1 MACSLAI
8 PLAAF
13 AGFRAVERLHTEQ
26 RALSERSR
34 AAAVGA
40 ARSLS
45 TEFER
50 SGVLLSSVSHLL
62 DVHGSIARND
72 SILRALFQTD
82 GSQFSNVWLVDT
94 AGYWRGGLVAP
105 TPDAARLP
113 VDARELVHRAAETR
127 TVAVAAAR
135 RSKIF
140 PGAPFVFPFAI
151 PLRDARGQVSG
162 VMGAAMLMDSI
173 DVMRMAS
180 DLPKNSVITLM
191 DGQGRVLLRSA
202 DMDSWSERTFASNA
216 ELQRNWTSSDAART
230 VTSIDGTERLVGHAA
245 VPSIN
250 AFLYVGIPTSAT
262 LLIAQQQFVRDAV
275 LALLATL
282 LGVLIAVV
290 IAGRISG
297 PIIALTADARALT
310 AGERGHRSHMSADDE
325 VGVLAR
331 TLNQLADAAEDR
343 EHALEESEERYRQLF
358 NTNPLPLVAWLHD
371 TGHLQSMNDAAL
383 TFYGIA
389 HAAIAR
395 HRVTDLF
402 AAREH
407 DRLHRLPPPSPQM
420 IQPEGTWWQQAADGS
435 EREVEMV
442 LGAFRREGSSIV
454 VALMIDLTE
463 RHEAQRALEASREAL
478 RQSQKME
485 ALGSFAG
492 GIAHDFNNYL
502 TAIITNAELLREE
515 YPSSSPTS
523 ESEEILRAAR
533 RAADL
538 TQQILVF
545 SRRQVVEDV
554 RLDVHVVLREVELL
568 LHRVIGEH
576 ITMQLVLAPVIAPI
590 MFDRGR
596 LEQVLMNLAA
606 NARDAMPRGGTLTVR
621 TRLIEDNSTSR
632 FMQLTVEDTGIGMSA
647 DVQVRAFEPF
657 FSTKERGRGTGLGLA
672 MVYRIVT
679 GAGGNARIESSLG
692 QGTRVTI
699 TLPAVTGEHA
709 IPAVAMPSR
718 EVRGGNE
725 CILLLED
732 DDAVR
737 RSVEVV
743 LSRAGYRVLS
753 TTGADP
759 QQAVR
764 LLREHPTLLLTD
776 VVMPGNGGPE
786 MANRLRV
793 IQPTL
798 RVLYM
803 SGYAD
808 DDVLLQG
815 IEGQTVAFLAK
826 PFANHELLHAVRQ
839 ALDRTTSD
847 AVY

>member
-1 MACSLAI
+1 MAGSLAI

-34 AAAVGA
+34 AAAIGA
-40 ARSLS
+40 ARALS

-50 SGVLLSSVSHLL
+50 SGILLSSVSHLL
-62 DVHGSIARND
+62 DVRGPVARND
-72 SILRALFQTD
+72 SILRALFQNE

-94 AGYWRGGLVAP
+94 AGNWRGGLVPP
-105 TPDAARLP
+105 TPDSRRLP
-113 VDARELVHRAAETR
+113 VDARTLVRRAAQTR

-135 RSKIF
+135 RSEIL
-140 PGAPFVFPFAI
+140 PGSPFVFPFSI
-151 PLRDARGQVSG
+151 PLRNARDEVEG
-162 VMGAAMLMDSI
+162 VIGAAMLMDSI

-180 DLPKNSVITLM
+180 DLPKNSVITVM
-191 DGQGRVLLRSA
+191 DREGHVLLRSA
-202 DMDSWSERTFASNA
+202 DMDSWGNRIFASNA
-216 ELQRNWTSSDAART
+216 ELQRKWTSKDDART
-230 VTSIDGTERLVGHAA
+230 VTSMDGTERLVGHAQ
-245 VPSIN
+245 VPSID

-262 LLIAQQQFVRDAV
+262 LLIARQQFVRDAA
-275 LALLATL
+275 LGLLATL

-290 IAGRISG
+290 ISGRISG
-297 PIIALTADARALT
+297 PIIALTDDARALT
-310 AGERGHRSHMSADDE
+310 AGERGRRSERSADDE

-331 TLNQLADAAEDR
+331 TFNQLADAVEDR
-343 EHALEESEERYRQLF
+343 ERALEESEERYRQLF
-358 NTNPLPLVAWLHD
+358 NTNPLPFVAWLHE
-371 TGHLQSMNDAAL
+371 TGQLQSMNEAAL
-383 TFYGIA
+383 AFYGIA
-389 HAAIAR
+389 QDDIAR
-395 HRVTDLF
+395 HQIGALF
-402 AAREH
+402 AARER
-407 DRLHRLPPPSPQM
+407 DRLERLPPPSAQM
-420 IQPEGTWWQQAADGS
+420 AQPEGTWWQQVADGS
-435 EREVEMV
+435 EREVQMV
-442 LGAFRREGSSIV
+442 LGAFRREGTSIV

-463 RHEAQRALEASREAL
+463 RHEAERALEASREAL

-545 SRRQVVEDV
+545 SRRQVIEDV
-554 RLDVHVVLREVELL
+554 RLDVHTVLREVELL

-576 ITMQLVLAPVIAPI
+576 ITMRFVLAPEIAPI

-621 TRLIEDNSTSR
+621 TQLVQDTDDAQSVQLI
-632 FMQLTVEDTGIGMSA
+632 VEDTGTGMAA
-647 DVQVRAFEPF
+647 DVQARAFEPF

-672 MVYRIVT
+672 MVYRIVH
-679 GAGGNARIESSLG
+679 AVGGDARIESAVG
-692 QGTRVTI
+692 QGTRVI
-699 TLPAVTGEHA
+699 LTLPAAVGAHE
-709 IPAVAMPSR
+709 IQAVATTPPV
-718 EVRGGNE
+718 VRGGTE

-732 DDAVR
+732 DAAVR

-743 LSRAGYRVLS
+743 LRRAGYRVFS

-759 QQAVR
+759 EHATQ
-764 LLREHPTLLLTD
+764 LLHESPLLLLTD
-776 VVMPGNGGPE
+776 VVMPGNSGPE
-786 MANRLRV
+786 MATQLRKV
-793 IQPTL
+793 QPAL

-808 DDVLLQG
+808 DDVLVQG
-815 IEGQTVAFLAK
+815 IERQTVAFIAK
-826 PFANHELLHAVRQ
+826 PFANHELLHAVRN
-839 ALDRTTSD
+839 ALDRVAD
-847 AVY
+847 AENL